1 MFRFARPPTNKPTP
15 TAHEVLRSFFGVHE
29 ADYGR
34 LEYRPGHEQIPEN
47 WYHAPVDYGL
57 VQLNL
62 DTVAMIAQYPE
73 LGSIGGNVGTV
84 NSFTGVDLDDVLG
97 GVLNAGQLL
106 ENNNLLCFALQ
117 VVRMASPNYLNNLY
131 KTVEAPLK
139 LVDGILGG
147 KSLLNLGCPVWDEL
161 TLEGKPLW
169 TALQDRYPGAKVGGI

>member
-1 MFRFARPPTNKPTP
+1 
-15 TAHEVLRSFFGVHE
+15 
-29 ADYGR
+29 
-34 LEYRPGHEQIPEN
+34 
-47 WYHAPVDYGL
+47 

>member
-1 MFRFARPPTNKPTP
+1 
-15 TAHEVLRSFFGVHE
+15 
-29 ADYGR
+29 
-34 LEYRPGHEQIPEN
+34 
-47 WYHAPVDYGL
+47 
-57 VQLNL
+57 
-62 DTVAMIAQYPE
+62 MIAQYPE
-73 LGSIGGNVGTV
+73 LGSIGSNVGTV